1 ASRIV
6 AVFGATGLQGSAV
19 INRLLEDGNFTPRA
33 ITRDTHSEA
42 ALTLKERGVEVVQG
56 DSGDKA
62 SLVSALRESEAVFA
76 VIWLSFVTF
85 CLIYSTSPQMTSPGT
100 TSEVT
105 QGKNIID
112 AAKEA
117 DAKSFIFSSLPS
129 LSKLSSGKY
138 NISSHH
144 RTNEL
149 TDEKDKAEV
158 EICLKASGLPN
169 VFLLFGG
176 FAENFWRLNFLKK
189 TSTGFNITLPKYNPT
204 AISAFTWIGHDLGE
218 ATLAVLKSYTDPSK
232 EVSGK
237 SYPVVTAQ
245 LTWPALAAMTSQALG
260 VEVIY
265 TCIPSSGIPP
275 LDNLCEARSKYE
287 LYSTTP
293 VPNPDLVALEYT
305 SPSSLS
311 YFAYIRGSS

>member
-1 ASRIV
+1 MSASRIV

-76 VIWLSFVTF
+76 VIWLSF
-85 CLIYSTSPQMTSPGT
+85 MTSPGT

-138 NISSHH
+138 NISS
-144 RTNEL
+144 TNEL

-245 LTWPALAAMTSQALG
+245 LTWPALAAMTSQG
-260 VEVIY
+260 T
-265 TCIPSSGIPP
+265 TCV
-275 LDNLCEARSKYE
+275 D
-287 LYSTTP
+287 
-293 VPNPDLVALEYT
+293 
-305 SPSSLS
+305 
-311 YFAYIRGSS
+311 